1 MEVIRYLEAVND
13 VEIVQEPVTLE
24 EKEAKRKSW
33 IGVIKEPS
41 QELLDYADKVRGE
54 WDHRI

>member
-13 VEIVQEPVTLE
+13 VEIIQESTEPRVETAE
-24 EKEAKRKSW
+24 RRSW
-33 IGVIKEPS
+33 IGAIKEPS